1 MPRPA
6 AISRT
11 PNARIQ
17 PALRSAPRNRPSL
30 RAPNSS
36 AIPSPMLNQ
45 PSPRAVFFGFRDRT
59 LGAPSPPRQPLDEVD
74 LSHDRRQVVA
84 VLDDRHLI
92 LGEELPQP
100 RHRR

>member
-45 PSPRAVFFGFRDRT
+45 PSARAVSFALMDRI
-59 LGAPSPPRQPLDEVD
+59 LGTPSPRPQPLDEVD
-74 LSHDRRQVVA
+74 LRHDGRQVVT
-84 VLDDRHLI
+84 VLDDCHLI
-92 LGEELPQP
+92 LGEELAQP
-100 RHRR
+100 RHR